1 MQISRFVEY
10 SYSYVSFRVNNKKED
25 DDDDNSK
32 RVGPRE
38 SER

>member
-25 DDDDNSK
+25 DDDNSK